1 MKKLFLLVILIVF
14 SLANLIAQEKREMND
29 EMFEKIKAEKIS
41 FLSAK
46 MNLTPSE
53 AQTFWPV
60 YNEFGKKK
68 FEIQREIHEFEHMPD
83 EKFASLSDAEVEK
96 LTDNYISSFGKEA
109 QLLKEYNTMFLK
121 ILPKKKVLT
130 LYRTENEFKGHLIR
144 EYRKDK
150 KKD

>member
-96 LTDNYISSFGKEA
+96 LTD
-109 QLLKEYNTMFLK
+109 QLYKF
-121 ILPKKKVLT
+121 
-130 LYRTENEFKGHLIR
+130 IR
-144 EYRKDK
+144 ERGTIAKRIQHNVPENIAKEESIDLVP
-150 KKD
+150 D